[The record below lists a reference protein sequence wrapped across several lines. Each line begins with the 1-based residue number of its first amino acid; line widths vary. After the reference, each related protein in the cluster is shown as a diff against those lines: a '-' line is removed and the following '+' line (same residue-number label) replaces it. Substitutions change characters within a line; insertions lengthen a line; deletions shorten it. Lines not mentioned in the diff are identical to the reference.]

1 AMATSHAFIQMMQQ
15 IIVIA
20 PPLGIG
26 IHFGGTGSQCEG
38 RSKAG
43 MQRVLRTQP
52 RIAFYPD
59 DG

>member
-1 AMATSHAFIQMMQQ
+1 MATSHAFIQMMQQ
-15 IIVIA
+15 MIVMA

-26 IHFGGTGSQCEG
+26 IHFGGTGSQCDG
-38 RSKAG
+38 RSEAG

-52 RIAFYPD
+52 RIALYPD